1 MNGPSVV
8 SVWPFSTRTVVA
20 VSAGCSWGLD
30 RTPGASASARYSPK
44 ISPCSSSAR
53 LWKRLQESPPEWIR
67 SMYFIS
73 LLLETRLSS
82 FRGRGVEPLLERRA
96 GQGGS
101 RAWEQRARL
110 VKVAIRVGRISH
122 RLNPDRVASPSGEQ
136 PRDVDK
142 AFLPRAGNFRDRG
155 SRSRL
160 RSVGQ
165 REIGEALGDHPCGDE
180 LRPHRQ
186 HVADLAVSPPVD
198 DRLHEFVELRGAQ
211 DADGDRARQHRLFM
225 GPFCGEVARSEAVDA
240 DDRDDDDPLDAGL
253 LADLVQV
260 PGGGREKLRRRLLL
274 GRGPARRVDHGL
286 HPDQRL
292 RQPLAGHDVDAE
304 GARDPDDVVSTFL
317 EHVDDMAADSPSRTR
332 DCDFSACVHPCAPS
346 RGLRF
351 LDDEREAL
359 EGTFRPRRASSV
371 KRTSAPAGL
380 PLTLPVSRRAAC
392 PLASTLP
399 SPNTRRRASRRECAR
414 ARLHGERGRG
424 QARETADR
432 RAPVCAPLA
441 LAGRAAARTGAEC
454 VPEDALLGGVRRL
467 ASRPYRGRA
476 RGDEGALCV
485 CLRRLPPSAPNG
497 ADRLPLPC
505 RGVAAQGDRTSS
517 TRAPAVP
524 GPKDRL
530 TTRRRRAPRVCTC
543 KSMLSETRT
552 PILAPFSQVEAV

>member
-165 REIGEALGDHPCGDE
+165 REIGEGLGDHPCGDE

-186 HVADLAVSPPVD
+186 HVAELAVPPPVD
-198 DRLHEFVELRGAQ
+198 DRLHEFVELRRAQ

-359 EGTFRPRRASSV
+359 EGTRRPRRASSV

-392 PLASTLP
+392 P
-399 SPNTRRRASRRECAR
+399 
-414 ARLHGERGRG
+414 
-424 QARETADR
+424 
-432 RAPVCAPLA
+432 
-441 LAGRAAARTGAEC
+441 
-454 VPEDALLGGVRRL
+454 L

-505 RGVAAQGDRTSS
+505 RGVAAQGDRTCS

-524 GPKDRL
+524 RPKDRL

-552 PILAPFSQVEAV
+552 PVLAPFTVWAGSRFPMSRVTSAMRPRASFLEAR